1 MSKAIKI
8 ISLSV
13 VGLLL
18 VGGGLVGWQV
28 LKAKRL
34 ASEYAA
40 LALSSAQD
48 THSQGKGGDNISASS
63 GQTAAPVGSEP
74 SSTSGSGIGPSQ
86 STASGNTSP
95 SAPASSDGTPSATIP
110 YKQLMA
116 DTYTQSLNAMET
128 VKANTL
134 ALQNMKISL
143 SAYKASILKSKE
155 TFSSAQAY
163 VQANPPSDDK
173 LAEPY
178 QEFLTGITLANQ
190 SMDVVLHGIS
200 SLDPASFF
208 AAKEMGSQAKDQ
220 VNRGYSNF

>member
-1 MSKAIKI
+1 MSKVIKI

-18 VGGGLVGWQV
+18 VGGGFIAWQES
-28 LKAKRL
+28 KAKRL
-34 ASEYAA
+34 TSEYAA
-40 LALSSAQD
+40 MALKSAQD
-48 THSQGKGGDNISASS
+48 THSKVIDGDNTSANS
-63 GQTAAPVGSEP
+63 GQTATPVSP
-74 SSTSGSGIGPSQ
+74 VSSSVVASGTGPSQ
-86 STASGNTSP
+86 SNTRGNTSP
-95 SAPASSDGTPSATIP
+95 STPTSNNGTPSATIP

-220 VNRGYSNF
+220 VNRGYSKF